1 MTTSCKQLILATF
14 GAVALLALSGAVSGV
29 AAASG
34 VQASASVYAAAPTPG
49 RNGQRGSGQGGNGQ
63 GGNGQG
69 TRTPELPSGVLFGIG
84 LVPLGAGLFLVW
96 RRRSKVPA

>member
-1 MTTSCKQLILATF
+1 MRTSYKQLILATL
-14 GAVALLALSGAVSGV
+14 GAVAVLALSGAVSGA

-34 VQASASVYAAAPTPG
+34 LQASASVYAVPTPG
-49 RNGQRGSGQGGNGQ
+49 GNGQGGDGQGGNGQ

-84 LVPLGAGLFLVW
+84 LVPLGAGLYLVW
-96 RRRSKVPA
+96 RRRSKLPA